1 MRSGRFSRF
10 GLATESVRQLETR
23 PASPRRPR
31 NQLNPKPFLGGS
43 RIVMNGI
50 SFARVKQATHSDA
63 VTPRTAPPMHQAVS
77 TPVTAPVTAKQ
88 RRARRKK
95 QIIYGSI
102 ALVVLWIAAWVLWSK
117 REKPIPVTTETAIRK
132 TIVQTVSATGKI
144 QPEVEVKISPEVA
157 GEIIELPVDDGLR
170 VKKGDLLVKIKP
182 DSYKAL
188 LEQQEAAI
196 SAAKA
201 TNLQQKATMMKTEHD
216 LKRAEDL
223 FNKKLI
229 SEQEY
234 NGGQAAYDVA
244 KNTYESSLHEIE
256 RAEAS
261 SSQARD
267 QLSKTTIYSPLDG
280 TVTVLNSKLGERL
293 VATGQFAGTEV
304 MRVADRTHMQAI
316 VDVNE
321 NDVVNVKL
329 GDIANV
335 KIDAYGDHKF
345 KGTVAQIGNT
355 GKTTG
360 SGTQEEVTNF
370 EVKIN
375 LEREDVLLRPGL
387 SCTADIETN
396 IVKDTVAVPMQAV
409 TIRTGDSN
417 LSPEE
422 IEKKR
427 LKSAA
432 RDKGD
437 NNADYVNE
445 RQEKAAQKEER
456 EKLMKVVFLK
466 KGGKA
471 QSVKV
476 TTGISDDTYMEI
488 KSGLQPGEE
497 VISGSYSAISRKLK
511 DGAKVAYDKEATK

>member
-1 MRSGRFSRF
+1 
-10 GLATESVRQLETR
+10 
-23 PASPRRPR
+23 
-31 NQLNPKPFLGGS
+31 
-43 RIVMNGI
+43 
-50 SFARVKQATHSDA
+50 
-63 VTPRTAPPMHQAVS
+63 MHQTLT
-77 TPVTAPVTAKQ
+77 TPETEPKTVKKQ
-88 RRARRKK
+88 RARRKR
-95 QIIYGSI
+95 QIIIGVSGFF
-102 ALVVLWIAAWVLWSK
+102 VLWLIVSIMLSK
-117 REKPIPVTTETAIRK
+117 REKPTPVTTEKAVRK
-132 TIVQTVSATGKI
+132 TILQIVSATGKV
-144 QPEVEVKISPEVA
+144 QPETEVKISPEVA
-157 GEIIELPVDDGLR
+157 GEIIELPVADGMR
-170 VKKGDLLVKIKP
+170 IKKGDLLVKIKP

-196 SAAKA
+196 STAKA
-201 TNLQQKATMMKTEHD
+201 TNLQLKATMVKCEQD
-216 LKRAEDL
+216 LKRADDM
-223 FNKKLI
+223 FAKKTI
-229 SEQEY
+229 SVQEY
-234 NGGQAAYDVA
+234 NTAQAAYDVA
-244 KNTYESSLHEIE
+244 KNTYQSSLHQIE
-256 RAEAS
+256 QAQAS

-267 QLSKTTIYSPLDG
+267 QLSKTTVYSPVDG
-280 TVTVLNSKLGERL
+280 TVTILNSKLGERI

-304 MRVADRTHMQAI
+304 MRVADLSRMQAVI
-316 VDVNE
+316 DVNE
-321 NDVVNVKL
+321 NDVPNVKI
-329 GDIANV
+329 DDKANV
-335 KIDAYGDHKF
+335 KIDAYGDRKF

-396 IVKDTVAVPMQAV
+396 MVKDAVAVPMQAV

-427 LKSAA
+427 LKTAA

-445 RQEKAAQKEER
+445 RQEKAMQREER
-456 EKLMKVVFLK
+456 EKLAKVVFLK

-471 QSVKV
+471 QLARV
-476 TTGISDDTYMEI
+476 TTGISDDTFMEI
-488 KSGLQPGEE
+488 KTGVQPGDE

-511 DGAKVAYDKEATK
+511 DGAKVAYDKEVTK

>member
-1 MRSGRFSRF
+1 
-10 GLATESVRQLETR
+10 
-23 PASPRRPR
+23 
-31 NQLNPKPFLGGS
+31 
-43 RIVMNGI
+43 MNGI
-50 SFARVKQATHSDA
+50 SVARVKQGANSDA
-63 VTPRTAPPMHQAVS
+63 FTPRTAPPMHQAVS
-77 TPVTAPVTAKQ
+77 TPAPSPLTAKQ

-102 ALVVLWIAAWVLWSK
+102 ALVALWIIASIIWNK
-117 REKPIPVTTETAIRK
+117 REKPILVTTETAIRK

-157 GEIIELPVDDGLR
+157 GEIIELPVEDGMR
-170 VKKGDLLVKIKP
+170 VKKGDLLLKIKP

-201 TNLQQKATMMKTEHD
+201 TNLQQKATMLKSEHD
-216 LKRAEDL
+216 FKRAEDL

-234 NGGQAAYDVA
+234 NAAQAADDVA

-256 RAEAS
+256 RAQAG

-267 QLSKTTIYSPLDG
+267 QLSKTTIYSPIDG
-280 TVTVLNSKLGERL
+280 TITILNSKLGERL

-304 MRVADRTHMQAI
+304 MRVADLGHMEAR

-329 GDIANV
+329 GDKAEV
-335 KIDAYGDHKF
+335 KIDAYGDRKF
-345 KGTVAQIGNT
+345 NGTVYQIGNT

-360 SGTQEEVTNF
+360 AGTQEEVTNF
-370 EVKIN
+370 EVKI
-375 LEREDVLLRPGL
+375 RIEDHDVVLKPAL
-387 SCTADIETN
+387 SCTADIHTN
-396 IVKDTVAVPMQAV
+396 EVKDVVAVPMQAV
-409 TIRTGDSN
+409 TIRTGESN

-427 LKSAA
+427 QKVTQ

-437 NNADYVNE
+437 NNAEFVNE
-445 RQEKAAQKEER
+445 RAEKAAQKEER
-456 EKLMKVVFLK
+456 EKLVKVVFLK
-466 KGGKA
+466 KGNNA
-471 QSVKV
+471 QMAKV
-476 TTGISDDTYMEI
+476 TTGISDDTYTEI
-488 KSGLQPGEE
+488 KSGIQAGDE

-511 DGAKVAYDKEATK
+511 EGAKVALDKEGMK

>member
-1 MRSGRFSRF
+1 
-10 GLATESVRQLETR
+10 
-23 PASPRRPR
+23 
-31 NQLNPKPFLGGS
+31 
-43 RIVMNGI
+43 
-50 SFARVKQATHSDA
+50 
-63 VTPRTAPPMHQAVS
+63 MHQALA
-77 TPVTAPVTAKQ
+77 TPETAPKVERK
-88 RRARRKK
+88 RRSTRKRK
-95 QIIYGSI
+95 IIIG
-102 ALVVLWIAAWVLWSK
+102 VVGFFVLWLIVSILLLK
-117 REKPIPVTTETAIRK
+117 REKPIPVTTEKAVRK
-132 TIVQTVSATGKI
+132 TILQTVSATGKV
-144 QPEVEVKISPEVA
+144 QPETEVKISPEVA
-157 GEIIELPVDDGLR
+157 GEIIELPVADGMGI
-170 VKKGDLLVKIKP
+170 KKGDLLVKIKP

-201 TNLQQKATMMKTEHD
+201 TNLQQKASMLKTEQD
-216 LKRAEDL
+216 LKRADDMYA
-223 FNKKLI
+223 KKTI
-229 SEQEY
+229 SIQEY
-234 NGGQAAYDVA
+234 NAAQAAADVA

-256 RAEAS
+256 RAQAG

-267 QLSKTTIYSPLDG
+267 QLSKTTVYSPIDG
-280 TVTVLNSKLGERL
+280 TVTILNSKLGERI

-304 MRVADRTHMQAI
+304 MRVADLSRMQAVI
-316 VDVNE
+316 DVNE
-321 NDVVNVKL
+321 NDVPNVKI
-329 GDIANV
+329 GDKANV
-335 KIDAYGDHKF
+335 KIDAYGDRKF

-360 SGTQEEVTNF
+360 TGTQEEVTNF

-396 IVKDTVAVPMQAV
+396 MVKDAVAVPMQAV

-427 LKSAA
+427 LKTAA

-445 RQEKAAQKEER
+445 RQEKALQKEER
-456 EKLMKVVFLK
+456 EKLSKVVFLK

-488 KSGLQPGEE
+488 KSGVQPGDE

>member
-1 MRSGRFSRF
+1 
-10 GLATESVRQLETR
+10 
-23 PASPRRPR
+23 
-31 NQLNPKPFLGGS
+31 
-43 RIVMNGI
+43 
-50 SFARVKQATHSDA
+50 
-63 VTPRTAPPMHQAVS
+63 MHQAVS
-77 TPVTAPVTAKQ
+77 TPAPSPLTAKQ
-88 RRARRKK
+88 RRTRRKK

-102 ALVVLWIAAWVLWSK
+102 ALLALWVVASIIWNK

-157 GEIIELPVDDGLR
+157 GEIIELPVEDGMR

-201 TNLQQKATMMKTEHD
+201 TNLQQKATMLKSEHD
-216 LKRAEDL
+216 FKRSEDL

-234 NGGQAAYDVA
+234 NAAQAADDVA

-256 RAEAS
+256 RAQAG

-267 QLSKTTIYSPLDG
+267 QLSKTTIYSPIDG
-280 TVTVLNSKLGERL
+280 TITILNSKLGERL

-304 MRVADRTHMQAI
+304 MRVADLGHMEAR

-329 GDIANV
+329 GDKAEV
-335 KIDAYGDHKF
+335 KIDAYGDRKF
-345 KGTVAQIGNT
+345 NGTVYQIGNT

-360 SGTQEEVTNF
+360 AGTQEEVTNF
-370 EVKIN
+370 EVKI
-375 LEREDVLLRPGL
+375 RIEDHDVELKPAL
-387 SCTADIETN
+387 SCTADIHTN
-396 IVKDTVAVPMQAV
+396 EVKDVVAVPMQAV
-409 TIRTGDSN
+409 TIRTGESN

-427 LKSAA
+427 QKVTQ

-437 NNADYVNE
+437 NNAEFVNE
-445 RQEKAAQKEER
+445 RAEKAAQKEER
-456 EKLMKVVFLK
+456 EKLVKVVFVK
-466 KGGKA
+466 KGNKA
-471 QSVKV
+471 QMTKV
-476 TTGISDDTYMEI
+476 TTGISDDTYTEI
-488 KSGLQPGEE
+488 KSGIQAGDE

-511 DGAKVAYDKEATK
+511 EGAKVALDKEGMK

>member
-1 MRSGRFSRF
+1 
-10 GLATESVRQLETR
+10 
-23 PASPRRPR
+23 
-31 NQLNPKPFLGGS
+31 
-43 RIVMNGI
+43 
-50 SFARVKQATHSDA
+50 
-63 VTPRTAPPMHQAVS
+63 MHQAVS
-77 TPVTAPVTAKQ
+77 TPTPAPLTVKQ

-102 ALVVLWIAAWVLWSK
+102 ALVALWIIASIIWNK

-157 GEIIELPVDDGLR
+157 GEIIELPVEDGMR

-201 TNLQQKATMMKTEHD
+201 TNLQQKATMMKTEQD
-216 LKRAEDL
+216 FKRAEDL

-234 NGGQAAYDVA
+234 NAREADDDVA

-256 RAEAS
+256 RAQAG

-267 QLSKTTIYSPLDG
+267 QLSKTTIYSPIDG
-280 TVTVLNSKLGERL
+280 TITILNSKLGERL

-304 MRVADRTHMQAI
+304 MRVADLGHMEAR

-329 GDIANV
+329 GDKAEV
-335 KIDAYGDHKF
+335 KIDAYGDRKF
-345 KGTVAQIGNT
+345 NGTVYQIGNT

-360 SGTQEEVTNF
+360 AGTQEEVTNF
-370 EVKIN
+370 EVKI
-375 LEREDVLLRPGL
+375 RIEDHDVVLKPAL
-387 SCTADIETN
+387 SCTADIHTN
-396 IVKDTVAVPMQAV
+396 EVKDVVAVPMQAV
-409 TIRTGDSN
+409 TIRTGESN

-422 IEKKR
+422 IEKK
-427 LKSAA
+427 KQKVTQ

-437 NNADYVNE
+437 NSAEFVNE
-445 RQEKAAQKEER
+445 RAEKAAQKEER
-456 EKLMKVVFLK
+456 EKLVKVVFLK
-466 KGGKA
+466 KGNKA
-471 QSVKV
+471 QIAKV
-476 TTGISDDTYMEI
+476 RTGISDDTYTEI
-488 KSGLQPGEE
+488 KSGIQAGDE

-511 DGAKVAYDKEATK
+511 EGAKVALDKEGMK

>member
-1 MRSGRFSRF
+1 
-10 GLATESVRQLETR
+10 
-23 PASPRRPR
+23 
-31 NQLNPKPFLGGS
+31 
-43 RIVMNGI
+43 
-50 SFARVKQATHSDA
+50 
-63 VTPRTAPPMHQAVS
+63 MHQALA
-77 TPVTAPVTAKQ
+77 TPETAPKVERK
-88 RRARRKK
+88 RRSTRKRK
-95 QIIYGSI
+95 IIIG
-102 ALVVLWIAAWVLWSK
+102 VVGFFVLWLIVSILLSK
-117 REKPIPVTTETAIRK
+117 REKPIPVTTEKAVRK
-132 TIVQTVSATGKI
+132 TVLQTVSATGKV
-144 QPEVEVKISPEVA
+144 QPETEVKISPEVA
-157 GEIIELPVDDGLR
+157 GEIIELPVADGMGI
-170 VKKGDLLVKIKP
+170 KKGDLLVKIKP

-201 TNLQQKATMMKTEHD
+201 TNLQQKASMLKTEQD
-216 LKRAEDL
+216 LKRADDMYA
-223 FNKKLI
+223 KKTI
-229 SEQEY
+229 SIQEY
-234 NGGQAAYDVA
+234 NAAQAAADVA

-256 RAEAS
+256 RAQAG

-267 QLSKTTIYSPLDG
+267 QLSKTTVYSPIDG
-280 TVTVLNSKLGERL
+280 TVTILNSKLGERI

-304 MRVADRTHMQAI
+304 MRVADLSRMQAVI
-316 VDVNE
+316 DVNE
-321 NDVVNVKL
+321 NDVPNVKI
-329 GDIANV
+329 GDKANV
-335 KIDAYGDHKF
+335 KIDAYGDRKF

-360 SGTQEEVTNF
+360 TGTQEEVTNF

-396 IVKDTVAVPMQAV
+396 MVKDAVAVPMQAV

-427 LKSAA
+427 LKTAA

-445 RQEKAAQKEER
+445 RQEKALQKEER
-456 EKLMKVVFLK
+456 EKLSKVVFLK

-488 KSGLQPGEE
+488 KSGVQPGDE